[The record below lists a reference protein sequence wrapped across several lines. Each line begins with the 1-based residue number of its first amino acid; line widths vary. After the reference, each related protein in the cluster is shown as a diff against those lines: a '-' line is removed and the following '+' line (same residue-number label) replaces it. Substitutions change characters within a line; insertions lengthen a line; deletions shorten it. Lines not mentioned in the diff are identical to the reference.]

1 MDNPECSAEFTQNGI
16 SLYCP
21 RGESCILTLSHRE
34 SGEYDSIRV
43 YCMKTGEKLRSSILY
58 TVFNKYQDSLDEQMR
73 RFGWVE
79 IYSGLGSQVML
90 AIANVKGI

>member
-1 MDNPECSAEFTQNGI
+1 
-16 SLYCP
+16 
-21 RGESCILTLSHRE
+21 
-34 SGEYDSIRV
+34 
-43 YCMKTGEKLRSSILY
+43 MKTGEKLRSSILY

-79 IYSGLGSQVML
+79 IYSGLGSLVML